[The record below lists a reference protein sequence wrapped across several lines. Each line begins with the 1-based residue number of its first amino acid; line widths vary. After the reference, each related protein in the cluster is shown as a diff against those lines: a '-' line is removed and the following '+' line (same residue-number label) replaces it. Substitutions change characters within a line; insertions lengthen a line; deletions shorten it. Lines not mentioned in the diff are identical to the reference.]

1 MKKANKMGI
10 SFCVITSLML
20 LSMPI
25 NAMAMS
31 NNSERVIVTFNGHVT
46 NYSQKT
52 KVLQKTHG
60 TISHN
65 YKNINAM
72 AISLPSIEVANL
84 RKDPNVAFVEKDVQ
98 VKSNDSVD
106 WGVTDIKAPLAWT
119 STPSIT
125 GQGVKIAELDTGI
138 DITQPDLVVTGGVS
152 EVSYTASYN
161 DDNGHGTHVSGII
174 GAKNNGVGLVGVA
187 PDTSLYAVKV
197 LDSTGS
203 GYVSDIISGIDWA
216 ITNKMDIITMS
227 LGTKSDVAALH
238 NAVDSAYT
246 QGVLVVSAGG
256 NDGAGGDTIEYP
268 ARYSSVIAVGAV
280 DKTNKR
286 AYFSSTGKELE
297 VSAPGV
303 NIQSTYLNGQ
313 YATMSGTSMAT
324 PFVAGDLALLK
335 QAHPTYS
342 ASQLRS
348 LLQQKVIDLGRK
360 GRDSSYG
367 FGLIQAPVAP

>member
-1 MKKANKMGI
+1 
-10 SFCVITSLML
+10 ML
-20 LSMPI
+20 FRS
-25 NAMAMS
+25 
-31 NNSERVIVTFNGHVT
+31 
-46 NYSQKT
+46 
-52 KVLQKTHG
+52 
-60 TISHN
+60 
-65 YKNINAM
+65 
-72 AISLPSIEVANL
+72 
-84 RKDPNVAFVEKDVQ
+84 
-98 VKSNDSVD
+98 
-106 WGVTDIKAPLAWT
+106 
-119 STPSIT
+119 
-125 GQGVKIAELDTGI
+125 
-138 DITQPDLVVTGGVS
+138 
-152 EVSYTASYN
+152 
-161 DDNGHGTHVSGII
+161 GHGTHVSGII